1 MFLVF
6 SYAYHIF
13 SYALLFIIFILVP
26 NIRFWRCF
34 PLVFST
40 FVPPSENHRLFFS
53 RYNRLY
59 SDTGHGTRRSSSS
72 ISRTHAGVV
81 DCPLPIGRQ
90 PVTANGRLRHC
101 LCPTIVLTFGKTILP
116 ATAALTGPGQPVTSS
131 SSSLFSILS
140 KRECHSLVS
149 PAGRGCKTLE
159 FAGNRKE
166 ENHNL
171 PSYVLGAKGKKTLS
185 YLLPIAGSSSFRFIL
200 VVHYPKPL

>member
-1 MFLVF
+1 MLIIYFLMLF
-6 SYAYHIF
+6 C
-13 SYALLFIIFILVP
+13 LLFSSLSQISGFGAAFPSFFQLLSLLLKII
-26 NIRFWRCF
+26 
-34 PLVFST
+34 VF
-40 FVPPSENHRLFFS
+40 FFS

-101 LCPTIVLTFGKTILP
+101 LCPPIVLTFGKTILP